1 MAETTLLTVNEA
13 LAHILEF
20 FAPLPAERVP
30 LLEALDRVLAE
41 DVRAPQDIPPFTNSA
56 MDGFAVR
63 SVDVAGADPSHKM
76 RLQVIGQV
84 AAGEAPSVSVQPGT
98 AVRIM
103 TGAPLPEGA
112 DAVVRFEL
120 TESTPDTVLVC
131 AGAAPGENVRPA
143 GEDVRAGDVAIAQ
156 GTPIRPHVIGLL
168 ASLGCSEVACHRRP
182 RVAVLATGDELVP
195 LGEPLR
201 PGQIRNSNEYSLAAL
216 VEEAGG
222 VPVCLGIARDNAAH
236 LKSKLAEGLTQNVD
250 LFLTS
255 AGVSIGDYDIV
266 KDVLAEEGVVHFWQV
281 AIKPGKPLAFGR
293 IQGVPLLGL
302 PGNPVATAVAF
313 EAFARPAI
321 LTMLGRPRPY
331 RVELPA
337 ILDEDVYNSG
347 RRHYMRAWVRRV
359 GREFHVATRGSGVST
374 QGSGILS
381 SLVWAN
387 CLLIVPEDVTYLP
400 AGSSVEVQ
408 LTVDALEA

>member
-1 MAETTLLTVNEA
+1 MSATRLLTVNEA
-13 LAHILEF
+13 LAQILEF
-20 FAPLPAERVP
+20 FSPLPPERVP
-30 LLEALDRVLAE
+30 LLESLDRVLAE

-56 MDGFAVR
+56 MDGYAVQ
-63 SVDVAGADPSHKM
+63 SADLADASETHPR
-76 RLQVIGQV
+76 RLRVIGQI
-84 AAGEAPSVSVQPGT
+84 AAGDAPALSVTPGA

-103 TGAPLPEGA
+103 TGAPLPVGA

-120 TESTPDTVLVC
+120 TEPADDHVLVR
-131 AGAAPGENVRPA
+131 AAAEVGENVRPA
-143 GEDVRAGDVAIAQ
+143 GEDVRAGDVAIAR
-156 GTPIRPHVIGLL
+156 GTIIRPHVIGLL
-168 ASLGCSEVACHRRP
+168 ASLGCGEVACHRRP

-195 LGEPLR
+195 LGEPLQ
-201 PGQIRNSNEYSLAAL
+201 PGQIRNSNEYTLAAL
-216 VEEAGG
+216 VREAGG

-236 LKSKLAEGLTQNVD
+236 LKAKLAEGLAANVD

-281 AIKPGKPLAFGR
+281 AIKPGKPLAFGLMR
-293 IQGVPLLGL
+293 GVPLLGL

-337 ILDEDVYNSG
+337 VLDEEVHNSG

-359 GREFHVATRGSGVST
+359 GDTFHVATRGSGVNT
-374 QGSGILS
+374 QGSGIQS

-400 AGSSVEVQ
+400 AGSLVQVQ

>member
-1 MAETTLLTVNEA
+1 MTETGLLTVNEA

-30 LLEALDRVLAE
+30 LLESLDRVLAE

-63 SVDVAGADPSHKM
+63 SADVVGASPAQPVQL
-76 RLQVIGQV
+76 RVIGQI
-84 AAGEAPSVSVQPGT
+84 AAGDAPAVCVQPGT

-120 TESTPDTVLVC
+120 TESSANSVLVC
-131 AGAAPGENVRPA
+131 AAAAPGENVRPA
-143 GEDVRAGDVAIAQ
+143 GEDVRAGDVAIAR

-168 ASLGCSEVACHRRP
+168 ASLGCSDVACYRRP

-201 PGQIRNSNEYSLAAL
+201 PGQIRNSNEYTLAAL

-222 VPVCLGIARDNAAH
+222 APVCLGIARDNAAH
-236 LKSKLAEGLTQNVD
+236 LKAKLAEGLAQNVD

-293 IQGVPLLGL
+293 IHGVPLIGL

-337 ILDEDVYNSG
+337 ILDEDVHNSG
-347 RRHYMRAWVRRV
+347 RRHYMRAWVHRV
-359 GREFHVATRGSGVST
+359 GNEFHVATRGYGVST
-374 QGSGILS
+374 QGSGIMS

-387 CLLIVPEDVTYLP
+387 CLLIVPEDVTHLP
-400 AGSSVEVQ
+400 AGSRVEVQ

>member
-1 MAETTLLTVNEA
+1 MSVTRLLTVNEA
-13 LAHILEF
+13 LAQILDF
-20 FAPLPAERVP
+20 FSPLPLERVP
-30 LLEALDRVLAE
+30 LLESLDRVLAE

-56 MDGFAVR
+56 MDGYAVQ
-63 SVDVAGADPSHKM
+63 SADLADASQTRPR
-76 RLQVIGQV
+76 RLRVIGQI
-84 AAGEAPSVSVQPGT
+84 AAGDAPSLTVAPGT

-103 TGAPLPEGA
+103 TGAPLPDGA

-120 TESTPDTVLVC
+120 TQPADGEVVVRAT
-131 AGAAPGENVRPA
+131 AEAGENVRPA
-143 GEDVRAGDVAIAQ
+143 GEDVRAGQVAIPR
-156 GTPIRPHVIGLL
+156 GTIIRPHVIGLL
-168 ASLGCSEVACHRRP
+168 ASLGCSEVACHRQP
-182 RVAVLATGDELVP
+182 RVAILATGDELVP
-195 LGEPLR
+195 LGESLR
-201 PGQIRNSNEYSLAAL
+201 PGQIRNSNEYTLAAL
-216 VEEAGG
+216 VQEAGG
-222 VPVCLGIARDNAAH
+222 TPVCLGIARDNAAH
-236 LKSKLAEGLTQNVD
+236 LKGKLAEGLAQGVD

-281 AIKPGKPLAFGR
+281 AIKPGKPLAFGLMR
-293 IQGVPLLGL
+293 GVPLIGL

-337 ILDEDVYNSG
+337 VLDEEVHNSG

-359 GREFHVATRGSGVST
+359 GETFHVATRGYGVST
-374 QGSGILS
+374 QGSGIQS

-400 AGSSVEVQ
+400 AGSLVEVQ